1 MASEAACVKCPP
13 GEGKEIV
20 HVDCVTHRYPDG
32 TEGIHNMCFRVYER
46 EIVALC
52 GPNGA
57 GKSTLIEHING
68 LMMPDVGRVRVFGVD
83 IDKKNVGEI
92 RKKVGL
98 VFQDADSQLFSPTVL
113 EDVMFGPLNLG
124 MSAEDAR
131 KRAEW
136 ALGVVGIKEL
146 NKIPHYLSG
155 GQQRLVAIAGVLAM
169 EPRILVV
176 DEPTGDLD
184 PSNALRIEALLRSLR
199 DEHGISVV
207 VALHDMDM
215 AVRLADRICI
225 VRDGSVIAEGR
236 PENILYDDGLL
247 KSAGLEMPAVAR
259 LYRDL
264 DLEKKGMRRPLSLDD
279 LVPMLKGSKAAAS
292 ARKRQRT
299 GEGV

>member
-1 MASEAACVKCPP
+1 MVSEAACVECPP
-13 GEGKEIV
+13 GDGKEIV

-32 TEGIHNMCFRVYER
+32 TEGIHNMCFRVYEK

-68 LMMPDVGRVRVFGVD
+68 LMMPDVGRVRVFGID

-136 ALGVVGIKEL
+136 ALGVVGIKDL

-155 GQQRLVAIAGVLAM
+155 GQQRLVAIAGILAM
-169 EPRILVV
+169 EPKILVV

-184 PSNALRIEALLRSLR
+184 PSNAIRIEKLLRSLR

-215 AVRLADRICI
+215 AARLADRICI
-225 VRDGSVIAEGR
+225 VREGSVIAEGR
-236 PENILYDDGLL
+236 PEDILYNEDLL
-247 KSAGLEMPAVAR
+247 QSAGLEMPTVAK

-264 DLEKKGMRRPLSLDD
+264 GLSSKETRKPLSLDE
-279 LVPMLKGSKAAAS
+279 LMPLLKKGKDSL
-292 ARKRQRT
+292 
-299 GEGV
+299 

>member
-1 MASEAACVKCPP
+1 MASDASCMKCPR
-13 GEGKEIV
+13 GDNEIV
-20 HVDCVTHRYPDG
+20 HVDCVTHKYPDG
-32 TEGIHNMCFRVYER
+32 TKGIHNMCFRVYPK

-124 MSAEDAR
+124 MSPEDAK

-176 DEPTGDLD
+176 DEATGDLD
-184 PSNALRIEALLRSLR
+184 PSNAMRIEALLRSLR

-215 AVRLADRICI
+215 AARLADRICI
-225 VRDGSVIAEGR
+225 VQHGSIPAGGR
-236 PENILYDDGLL
+236 
-247 KSAGLEMPAVAR
+247 
-259 LYRDL
+259 
-264 DLEKKGMRRPLSLDD
+264 
-279 LVPMLKGSKAAAS
+279 
-292 ARKRQRT
+292 
-299 GEGV
+299 